1 MDSSNIG
8 VFIPIVAMM
17 IPIVAIYMNGKQ
29 KIAKMALDEAR
40 LRGGSLGEGAEQE
53 LLALRQEIDGMRTEL
68 SEVQERLDFAE
79 RLLAR
84 PGSQPGTPP
93 GR

>member
-1 MDSSNIG
+1 MEHLG

-29 KIAKMALDEAR
+29 KIAKMNLDEAR
-40 LRGGSLGEGAEQE
+40 LRGGTGAGEEE
-53 LLALRQEIDGMRTEL
+53 LHALRQEVDGLRHEL
-68 SEVQERLDFAE
+68 LEVQERLDFTE

-84 PGSQPGTPP
+84 PGAKPTD
-93 GR
+93 R